1 MIQQANKSI
10 PALTLVK
17 AGAGAGKTHKIQ
29 TTLVEW
35 VMDYGLTPETI
46 LAVTFTNAAATEMRD
61 RIRSKLLEA
70 SQAKGMN
77 LDLSTL
83 DHATITTIH
92 GFGLRLIERFAYEK
106 GLNPKPRQLT
116 EAEQGLLIKQALA
129 SLVEVAQLSEK
140 LDQYG
145 YTGTQKGDQFISKA
159 DEFRN
164 HILGVINRMRTLGKG
179 FGEANECQTLIEQAQ
194 ARLQALYGEYQ
205 PNADILNSDLWA
217 AIRTVKHQFP
227 LIEDFIAA
235 LPSPSKE
242 LVGWVKTMYRA
253 NEATLSQDW
262 DLWKRLQGIKKV
274 PQKLE
279 NHQYYPLLWNVSQAA
294 NKLSVHP
301 GPLAQMKT
309 HVAAL
314 LNASSQAL
322 ASYQQGK
329 TQAGLVDFS
338 DMIHLAK
345 EIVDDPVCFDEIK
358 AGVGCLVIDEF
369 QDTNPLQYALLRRF
383 QQAGIPTFMVGD
395 LKQSIMGFQG
405 ADSRLFKS
413 LLSNA
418 QPHQVTELQGNWR
431 STAGVMEFINAMG
444 TVLYGA
450 DYTHLTPQAAH
461 KDQSALVPVER
472 FMFEQDKWL
481 LKASGRS
488 DKPIMTDQGYDLLVA
503 QLQQRIASK
512 VKITDKETG
521 KQRDIGYQDI
531 AVLAPTHSKLKRFA
545 NKLRQAGIPARLQE
559 EGFYESTAVQW
570 LLNALQYLNN
580 DTDYFAAL
588 SVLINPLVGADLQHQ
603 LDHFFERKASEN
615 NVSENRLFDH
625 VLINTIDQLRNE
637 FLTTGGKCLDQPIQA
652 QLISL
657 MEAMDVDQR
666 IDGLEEGAQ
675 YRANML
681 KLLGLAQQFDQLQD
695 ASLQAMGIFG
705 RNSNTFRLWL
715 SEMQAEE
722 DRQPNASSHQ
732 PAVTLMTWHA
742 SKGLEWPVV
751 MILGA
756 NEPRKADLPNSAIC
770 YPTDDIEQM
779 LTQGYVEILPKVVD
793 PTRKETFLDA
803 LKEETITTQKNLIY
817 VALTRAREQL
827 LLPWYTRTDGHKE
840 NSMLAYLD
848 PLFAEKSVAF
858 TFRDTVMYP
867 PLEQPNPVETRN
879 SKKALTLDAKPLAES
894 ISAVVSPSGHDHDNK
909 DTPSTQSHS
918 YGDVLDLSSLD
929 EYLAANT
936 IGTWIHRL
944 YQVALKQPSRLDDA
958 LNMPPI
964 TQTMLTDELIAQIKQ
979 SLTNFITWLE
989 NTWQPIQYHC
999 ELPTLSINELGQT
1012 VSGTIDLLIETQAGY
1027 WIVDHKTDKTAEYS
1041 KHHAQLMAY
1050 AQALKLDK
1058 QVLGLAVNWVRGGSL
1073 EKINLE

>member
-1 MIQQANKSI
+1 MTQQDNHSI

-35 VMDYGLTPETI
+35 VMEYGLAPQTI
-46 LAVTFTNAAATEMRD
+46 LAVTFTNAAAAEMRD

-77 LDLSTL
+77 VDISTL

-145 YTGTQKGDQFISKA
+145 YTGTQKGDQFVSKA
-159 DEFRN
+159 DEFRE

-179 FGEANECQTLIEQAQ
+179 FGEANECQTLIAQAQ
-194 ARLQALYGEYQ
+194 ARLQELYGDYQ

-217 AIRTVKHQFP
+217 AIRAVKHQFP
-227 LIEDFIAA
+227 LMDDFIAA

-242 LVGWVKTMYRA
+242 LVGWLKTIYRA
-253 NEATLSQDW
+253 NETTIGQDW

-279 NHQYYPLLWNVSQAA
+279 NHQYYALLWNVSQAA
-294 NKLSVHP
+294 NKLSIHP

-314 LNASSQAL
+314 LNAASQAL
-322 ASYQQGK
+322 ASYQLGK

-418 QPHQVTELQGNWR
+418 QPHQVTELKGNWR
-431 STAGVMEFINAMG
+431 STEGVMKFINAMG
-444 TVLYGA
+444 TALYGK
-450 DYTHLTPQAAH
+450 DYSELTPQAAH

-481 LKASGRS
+481 LKASAKS
-488 DKPIMTDQGYDLLVA
+488 EKPIMTDQGYDLLVA

-512 VKITDKETG
+512 VSITDKESG
-521 KQRDIGYQDI
+521 KQRAIGYQDI
-531 AVLAPTHSKLKRFA
+531 AVLAPTHNKLKRFA

-588 SVLINPLVGADLQHQ
+588 SVLINPLVGADLQQQ
-603 LDHFFERKASEN
+603 LDHFFEQKGFEH
-615 NVSENRLFDH
+615 E
-625 VLINTIDQLRNE
+625 LITKLDQLRFD
-637 FLTTGGKCLDQPIQA
+637 FLTTGGTRLDQPMQA

-657 MEAMDVDQR
+657 MEAMNVDQR

-793 PTRKETFLDA
+793 PTRKETFLEA

-848 PLFAEKSVAF
+848 PLFSKESAAF
-858 TFRDTVMYP
+858 TFRDIVMHP
-867 PLEQPNPVETRN
+867 PIEQPKPVETRN
-879 SKKALTLDAKPLAES
+879 SKTALTLDAKPLAES
-894 ISAVVSPSGHDHDNK
+894 IPAVVSPSGHDHDNE
-909 DTPSTQSHS
+909 DIPSTQSHN
-918 YGDVLDLSSLD
+918 YGEGLDLSLLD
-929 EYLAANT
+929 AHLAANE
-936 IGTWIHRL
+936 IGTWMHRL

-958 LNMPPI
+958 LNMAPV
-964 TQTMLTDELIAQIKQ
+964 TKAMLTDELIDQIKQ
-979 SLTNFITWLE
+979 SLTNFTTWLE
-989 NTWQPIQYHC
+989 NTWQPIHYHC
-999 ELPTLSINELGQT
+999 ELPTLSVNELGQT
-1012 VSGTIDLLIETQAGY
+1012 VSGTIDLF
-1027 WIVDHKTDKTAEYS
+1027 V
-1041 KHHAQLMAY
+1041 
-1050 AQALKLDK
+1050 
-1058 QVLGLAVNWVRGGSL
+1058 GSRL
-1073 EKINLE
+1073 VG